1 MCNMYIKRISLKI
14 NFILVI
20 SLMCCKSVYS
30 NGYVSWKLPRMNA
43 VQRVSVVTGENIVF
57 YENHIDTLPQ
67 YTLAYE
73 MDQHQLNINGHLFAT
88 QAGLKAV
95 FPGTGKVFK
104 LDTITGVVTRVDET
118 YHHGYNFDSYQ
129 FVRRDTIFS
138 FGGYGFWMQNNLMT
152 YFSDVRK
159 EWSLYSRAPFS
170 TTIPDLDSKRFQIA
184 NYDRVNDILFILFNG
199 NVYGFQFGKRTWKNY
214 GRVNEEFNDEN
225 RYMMHSLSDS
235 TFMLMTQAKT
245 FWLYPAGNEVADMTM
260 KNGANLSGKNA
271 PLGLACAYEVEDG
284 LLIPKHSDKLELG
297 YYYEYME
304 HRMPA
309 SKTIQ
314 PLYIEDNGGY
324 QTLLFVSFGL
334 FTLLGIFAT
343 VILRRRY
350 LRSRSAIFDTVQWAV
365 LERSSN
371 ASLCT
376 EDFNDLL
383 GLREVSWEVQRR
395 KRSEFIKHLN
405 ATAIRQLGQEV
416 LLRERSKED
425 KRQVLYVLN
434 PRLESALARLL

>member
-334 FTLLGIFAT
+334 FTLLGILAT

-350 LRSRSAIFDTVQWAV
+350 LRSRSAIFDTVQWEV

-371 ASLCT
+371 TALCT
-376 EDFNDLL
+376 EDFNDIL
-383 GLREVSWEVQRR
+383 GLHEVSWEVQRR
-395 KRSEFIKHLN
+395 KRSEFIKQLN
-405 ATAIRQLGQEV
+405 ATAIMQLGQEV

-425 KRQVLYVLN
+425 KRQILYVLN

>member
-334 FTLLGIFAT
+334 FTLLGILAT

>member
-14 NFILVI
+14 NFVLVF
-20 SLMCCKSVYS
+20 SLICCKSVYS
-30 NGYVSWKLPRMNA
+30 NGYVSWKLARMNA

-67 YTLAYE
+67 YTLDYE
-73 MDQHQLNINGHLFAT
+73 MDQHELHINGHLFAT

-104 LDTITGVVTRVDET
+104 LDTISGVLTRVDET

-129 FVRRDTIFS
+129 FVRKDTIYS
-138 FGGYGFWMQNNLMT
+138 FGGYGFWMQNNIMT

-159 EWSLYSRAPFS
+159 EWSLYTRAPFPL
-170 TTIPDLDSKRFQIA
+170 TMPDLDSRRFQIA
-184 NYDRVNDILFILFNG
+184 NYDRANDILFILSTG

-214 GRVNEEFNDEN
+214 GRVNEEFNGET
-225 RYMMHSLSDS
+225 RYMVHSLSDS
-235 TFMLMTQAKT
+235 TFMLMTLTKT
-245 FWLYPAGNEVADMTM
+245 FWLYPAGNEVADVTM
-260 KNGANLSGKNA
+260 KNGANISSNMA
-271 PLGLACAYEVEDG
+271 PLGFANAYDVGDG
-284 LLIPKHSDKLELG
+284 LLIPKYSDKLELG
-297 YYYEYME
+297 YYFEYIE
-304 HRMPA
+304 SRVPA

-314 PLYIEDNGGY
+314 PLYIEDNDGF

-334 FTLLGIFAT
+334 FTLLGVLAT
-343 VILRRRY
+343 IIIRRRY
-350 LRSRSAIFDTVQWAV
+350 LRSRSAIFDTLQWEV

-371 ASLCT
+371 AALCT
-376 EDFNDLL
+376 EDFNDFL

-395 KRSEFIKHLN
+395 KRSEFIKQLN

>member
-1 MCNMYIKRISLKI
+1 MYIKRISLKI

-334 FTLLGIFAT
+334 FTLLGILAT

>member
-1 MCNMYIKRISLKI
+1 
-14 NFILVI
+14 
-20 SLMCCKSVYS
+20 
-30 NGYVSWKLPRMNA
+30 MNA

-73 MDQHQLNINGHLFAT
+73 MDQHQLNISGHLFAT

-129 FVRRDTIFS
+129 FVRRDTIYS

-159 EWSLYSRAPFS
+159 EWSLYGRAPFS

-184 NYDRVNDILFILFNG
+184 NYDRANDILFILFTG

-334 FTLLGIFAT
+334 FTLLGILAT

-350 LRSRSAIFDTVQWAV
+350 LRSRSAIFDTVQWEV

-371 ASLCT
+371 GSLCT

-395 KRSEFIKHLN
+395 KRSEFIKQLN

>member
-334 FTLLGIFAT
+334 FTLLGILAT

-350 LRSRSAIFDTVQWAV
+350 LRSRSAIFDTVQWEV

-371 ASLCT
+371 TALCT
-376 EDFNDLL
+376 EDFNDIL
-383 GLREVSWEVQRR
+383 GLHEVSWEVQRR

>member
-14 NFILVI
+14 NFVLVF
-20 SLMCCKSVYS
+20 SLICCKSVYS
-30 NGYVSWKLPRMNA
+30 NGYVSWKLARMNA

-184 NYDRVNDILFILFNG
+184 NYDRANDILFILFTG

-245 FWLYPAGNEVADMTM
+245 FWLYPAGNEIADMTM

-284 LLIPKHSDKLELG
+284 LLIPKHSDKIELG

-334 FTLLGIFAT
+334 FTLLGILAT

-350 LRSRSAIFDTVQWAV
+350 LRSRSAIFDTVQWEV

-395 KRSEFIKHLN
+395 KRSEFIKQLN

>member
-1 MCNMYIKRISLKI
+1 MYIKRISLKI

-20 SLMCCKSVYS
+20 SLMCCKSEYS

-334 FTLLGIFAT
+334 FTLLGILAT

>member
-334 FTLLGIFAT
+334 FTLLGILAT

-395 KRSEFIKHLN
+395 KRSEFIKQLN

-425 KRQVLYVLN
+425 KRQILYVLN

>member
-1 MCNMYIKRISLKI
+1 
-14 NFILVI
+14 
-20 SLMCCKSVYS
+20 
-30 NGYVSWKLPRMNA
+30 MNA

-334 FTLLGIFAT
+334 FTLLGILAT

>member
-1 MCNMYIKRISLKI
+1 MYIKRISLKI
-14 NFILVI
+14 NFVLVV
-20 SLMCCKSVYS
+20 SLICCKSVYS
-30 NGYVSWKLPRMNA
+30 NGYISWKLSRINA

-67 YTLAYE
+67 YKLAYE
-73 MDQHQLNINGHLFAT
+73 MHQNELNINGHLFST

-95 FPGTGKVFK
+95 FPGTGKVFE
-104 LDTITGVVTRVDET
+104 LDTISGVITRVDET

-129 FVRRDTIFS
+129 FIRKDTIYS

-159 EWSLYSRAPFS
+159 EWSLYSRAPFP
-170 TTIPDLDSKRFQIA
+170 TTMPDLESRRFQIA
-184 NYDRVNDILFILFNG
+184 NYDKVNDVLFTLCLG
-199 NVYGFQFGKRTWKNY
+199 KVYGFDFKKRTWKNY
-214 GRVNEEFNDEN
+214 GKVNEEFNDEL
-225 RYMMHSLSDS
+225 RYMVHPLTDS
-235 TFMLMTQAKT
+235 TCMLMTGLKT
-245 FWLYPAGNEVADMTM
+245 YWLYPAGNEVADVTM
-260 KNGANLSGKNA
+260 KNGANLSGKNV
-271 PLGLACAYEVEDG
+271 PLGFLYAYDVEDG
-284 LLIPKHSDKLELG
+284 LLIPKYSDKLELG
-297 YYYEYME
+297 YYFEYME
-304 HRMPA
+304 SRVPA
-309 SKTIQ
+309 SKIIQ

-324 QTLLFVSFGL
+324 QTLLFVSLGL
-334 FTLLGIFAT
+334 FTLLGVLAT

-350 LRSRSAIFDTVQWAV
+350 LRSRSAIFDTVQWEV

-371 ASLCT
+371 EALCT

-383 GLREVSWEVQRR
+383 GLNEVSWEVQRR
-395 KRSEFIKHLN
+395 KRSEFIKQLN

>member
-1 MCNMYIKRISLKI
+1 MCNMYTKRISLKI
-14 NFILVI
+14 NFVLVI
-20 SLMCCKSVYS
+20 SLICCKSVYS
-30 NGYVSWKLPRMNA
+30 NGYVSWKLDRMNA

-73 MDQHQLNINGHLFAT
+73 MDQHELNINGHLFAT

-104 LDTITGVVTRVDET
+104 LDTISGVVTRVDET

-129 FVRRDTIFS
+129 FVRRDTIYS

-159 EWSLYSRAPFS
+159 EWSLFTRAPYS

-184 NYDRVNDILFILFNG
+184 YYEKANDVLYVIFTG
-199 NVYGFQFGKRTWKNY
+199 NVYGYQFRSRKWKNY
-214 GRVNEEFNDEN
+214 GRVNEEFNGEKL
-225 RYMMHSLSDS
+225 YMVHTLSDS
-235 TFMLMTQAKT
+235 TFMVMTTTKT
-245 FWLYPAGNEVADMTM
+245 FWLYPAGNEVADFTM
-260 KNGANLSGKNA
+260 KNGANLLGKNT
-271 PLGLACAYEVEDG
+271 PLGFACAYKVEDG

-297 YYYEYME
+297 YYFEYME
-304 HRMPA
+304 PRKPA

-314 PLYIEDNGGY
+314 PLYIEENVGY
-324 QTLLFVSFGL
+324 QTLLFASFGL
-334 FTLLGIFAT
+334 FTLLGILAT

-350 LRSRSAIFDTVQWAV
+350 LRSRSAIFDTVQWEV

-371 ASLCT
+371 TALCT
-376 EDFNDLL
+376 EDFNDIL
-383 GLREVSWEVQRR
+383 GLHEVSWEVQRR
-395 KRSEFIKHLN
+395 KRSEFIKQLN
-405 ATAIRQLGQEV
+405 ATAIMQLGQEV

-425 KRQVLYVLN
+425 KRQILYVLN

>member
-1 MCNMYIKRISLKI
+1 MYIKRISLKI

-129 FVRRDTIFS
+129 FVRRDTIYS

-334 FTLLGIFAT
+334 FTLLGILAT

>member
-334 FTLLGIFAT
+334 FTLLGILAT

-395 KRSEFIKHLN
+395 KRSEFIKQLN